1 MGVRISLPVQQKQFF
16 IMNKI
21 KAFFVDTYTEL
32 VQKVSWPTWEEL
44 QSSMIVVTV
53 ATVILALM
61 VWVMNEVSNLGMSSF
76 YHLFQ

>member
-1 MGVRISLPVQQKQFF
+1 
-16 IMNKI
+16 MNKI
-21 KAFFVDTYTEL
+21 KAFFLDTYTEL

-53 ATVILALM
+53 ATVILAML
-61 VWVMNEVSNLGMSSF
+61 VWAMNEVANLGMSSF

>member
-1 MGVRISLPVQQKQFF
+1 
-16 IMNKI
+16 MNKI